1 MVVIMQSV
9 RIRGEFG
16 MVCWHKAKVQL
27 AQSRLADNLHSPS
40 KEIFILVCR
49 RSIVQ
54 TTHTCVIHGCLV
66 CIHLILLC
74 RKDTLWLAIFGE
86 MHPSNMWIYFPLPCD
101 SQPPKCWLTPL
112 QVIGWARLFRPTTK
126 RNPVFFVLVVGT
138 QNDIKKC
145 DSVMPAER
153 FHVLF

>member
-66 CIHLILLC
+66 CIHLIVLC
-74 RKDTLWLAIFGE
+74 RKDTLWLAFLVRCIHQTCE
-86 MHPSNMWIYFPLPCD
+86 YTSLFPVIHNPQNVDNTLAGNRLSLLD
-101 SQPPKCWLTPL
+101 QTYHKKESSFACW
-112 QVIGWARLFRPTTK
+112 
-126 RNPVFFVLVVGT
+126 
-138 QNDIKKC
+138 
-145 DSVMPAER
+145 
-153 FHVLF
+153 